1 MWIGLIGTIFGLF
14 LLIWGSN
21 LLIDGSA
28 GIAKKIGISGHVIGL
43 TLVATAT
50 SLPELAT
57 AITATISGND
67 GIAIGNVVGSN
78 SFNAGLVLAIGALI
92 IPILPDK
99 AAMRDGLIVLFATC
113 IFSIF
118 AVVTGRGVERWEAII
133 LVLLYVGYVIYLFRT
148 TKITGGME
156 DVGKRG
162 TIKLAAMLLFGTL
175 LLIAGS
181 PILVS
186 SAVRLSVAWG
196 VEDSIIA
203 VTLIAAGTSLPELST
218 GVTAAL
224 KGHEGIAVGNVLGSN
239 LFNILLIPGVAAVIR
254 PLTISPLLGQ
264 ALIPAMLL
272 ITALTVALSYRKMGK
287 KAGIMLLISFI
298 LFLVL
303 TIRDA
308 IF

>member
-1 MWIGLIGTIFGLF
+1 MWIGLLGTIFGLF

-43 TLVATAT
+43 TLVAMAT

-67 GIAIGNVVGSN
+67 GIAIGNIVGSN
-78 SFNAGLVLAIGALI
+78 AFNAGLVLAVGALI
-92 IPILPDK
+92 LPLLPDK
-99 AAMRDGLIVLFATC
+99 AAIRDGLIVLFATC
-113 IFSIF
+113 VFSVF
-118 AVVTGRGVERWEAII
+118 SVLTGRGVERWEA
-133 LVLLYVGYVIYLFRT
+133 LVLLLMYIGYVVYLFKT
-148 TKITGGME
+148 TKFTGEME
-156 DVGKRG
+156 VAGKKKTSRLV
-162 TIKLAAMLLFGTL
+162 IMLIFGTFL
-175 LLIAGS
+175 LLAGS

-186 SAVRLSVAWG
+186 SAERLSVAWG

-218 GVTAAL
+218 GVTAAI

-239 LFNILLIPGVAAVIR
+239 LFNILLIPGIAAAIR
-254 PLTISPLLGQ
+254 PLEISPLLGQ

-272 ITALTVALSYRKMGK
+272 ITALTVALSYRKMGRR
-287 KAGIMLLISFI
+287 AGLMLLLSFLLFMI
-298 LFLVL
+298 LTL
-303 TIRDA
+303 RDA